1 MEQSLF
7 EHLPKLVRA
16 KTQEA
21 IEYILQSLWRTR
33 KSGLDAAEKAH
44 IQDLLELPSQE
55 ELDPVVVCL
64 RMLIR
69 RCVHENTSE
78 EEIHKL
84 FPPEFHPELQS
95 ILVLLLQKL
104 QREWREDMAKDQTEW
119 PRTRVLYQV
128 KVSPTVPPS
137 SPAQISPVPPIWP
150 RLEENRR
157 RSNCCELGIPL
168 GMPSGNLNPS
178 RLIPQQPKQDD
189 SHGDNSLVSLPRL
202 KAMTWS
208 MENQNSTPANRVA
221 VINLKLQDYT
231 KPSSGEIE
239 IKFQLSRDTLEAML
253 RSMYYIR
260 DQLSNAAAVQSGPIL
275 KKPRQ

>member
-1 MEQSLF
+1 MERSLF

-16 KTQEA
+16 KTQES

-44 IQDLLELPSQE
+44 LQDLLELSSQE
-55 ELDPVVVCL
+55 ELDPIVVCL

-69 RCVHENTSE
+69 KCVYENSSE
-78 EEIHKL
+78 DEIQRL
-84 FPPEFHPELQS
+84 FPPEVPLELQS
-95 ILVLLLQKL
+95 LLVLLLQKL
-104 QREWREDMAKDQTEW
+104 QREWKEDTAKDQPEW

-128 KVSPTVPPS
+128 KVNPTLPQAS
-137 SPAQISPVPPIWP
+137 SAQVSQAPPIWP
-150 RLEENRR
+150 RLEDNRR
-157 RSNCCELGIPL
+157 RSNRCELGIPV
-168 GMPSGNLNPS
+168 GMPSGNLNSS
-178 RLIPQQPKQDD
+178 RLVPQQPTPDD
-189 SHGDNSLVSLPRL
+189 IPGDSPLVSLPRL

-231 KPSSGEIE
+231 KPSSGEME

-260 DQLSNAAAVQSGPIL
+260 DQLSNVSAASTGPTL
-275 KKPRQ
+275 KKQRQ